1 MKRRIK
7 FLFHILLTVFIV
19 CTLLFLFEWW
29 QLPLKYYKPEG
40 ATRQQLVAIATVN
53 RYNKWCSKRKKVS
66 AKMDQILKSISILY
80 RKSHIWLNNSCA
92 QFGLT
97 SPQAM
102 VILLVCDFSTLTQ
115 DEITKRLNLDK
126 SVVAKTVNKLIQSDF
141 MVRTTNRKDK
151 RTYDI
156 MPTSKAWEVY
166 PFIKSQVRDCFEQ
179 ITRQMTEEE
188 RAVFERLLA
197 IAAQSALE
205 MDE

>member
-1 MKRRIK
+1 
-7 FLFHILLTVFIV
+7 
-19 CTLLFLFEWW
+19 
-29 QLPLKYYKPEG
+29 
-40 ATRQQLVAIATVN
+40 
-53 RYNKWCSKRKKVS
+53 
-66 AKMDQILKSISILY
+66 MDQILKSISILY

-156 MPTSKAWEVY
+156 ADFQGMGGISFY
-166 PFIKSQVRDCFEQ
+166 QV
-179 ITRQMTEEE
+179 TG
-188 RAVFERLLA
+188 A
-197 IAAQSALE
+197 
-205 MDE
+205 